1 MMRRWALLL
10 ALGLSPLS
18 GMAQDGGPTKAN
30 SSAPAF
36 SDADLVAVIGLFQ
49 ASGCALAFEN
59 APTFIQTA
67 GLDAARFGLV
77 VAYLLE
83 NGHAVT
89 EEDGKVLRLG
99 PGMCKT

>member
-1 MMRRWALLL
+1 MMRRL
-10 ALGLSPLS
+10 ALVMAIGLSPLACL
-18 GMAQDGGPTKAN
+18 AQDGGPKVAN
-30 SSAPAF
+30 SGAPAF
-36 SDADLVAVIGLFQ
+36 TDAELVAVIGLFQ
-49 ASGCALAFEN
+49 ASGCALNFEN

-67 GLDAARFGLV
+67 GLDAARFGVV

-83 NGHAVT
+83 NGMAKT